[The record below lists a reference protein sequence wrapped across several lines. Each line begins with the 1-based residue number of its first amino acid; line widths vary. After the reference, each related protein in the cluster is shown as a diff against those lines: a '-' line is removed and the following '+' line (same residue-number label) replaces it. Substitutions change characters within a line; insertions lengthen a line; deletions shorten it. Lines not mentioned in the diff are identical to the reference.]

1 MSEIKALREIEGIR
15 AKRVEQTEEDL
26 RQAQKRQREAD
37 AALSQAREAL
47 EDYKRK
53 LPDLIEQ
60 LYADCINHLVSREFL
75 AEKTHEETQ
84 LRSRVEDFKGKVT
97 EAEKALEAARQAVLE
112 TQKRLNQERVKLDAL
127 RELIKAE
134 RQKLQ
139 VIESRAQ
146 ARVLDELASSKFVR
160 KMRKAA

>member
-15 AKRVEQTEEDL
+15 AKRVEQAEDDL
-26 RQAQKRQREAD
+26 RKAQKQQREAEQN
-37 AALSQAREAL
+37 LQQAREAL
-47 EDYKRK
+47 EDYKQK
-53 LPDLIEQ
+53 LPGLIEQ

-84 LRSRVEDFKGKVT
+84 LRSRVEDYKGKVK
-97 EAEKALEAARQAVLE
+97 EAEKALEAAREAVVQA
-112 TQKRLNQERVKLDAL
+112 QKRLNQERMKLDAL
-127 RELIKAE
+127 RELIKTE

-139 VIESRAQ
+139 VIQ
-146 ARVLDELASSKFVR
+146 ARAEAKVLDELAGSKFVR

>member
-15 AKRVEQTEEDL
+15 TKRVEQSEEDL
-26 RQAQKRQREAD
+26 RQAQRRQREAEN
-37 AALSQAREAL
+37 ALLMAQEAL

-53 LPDLIEQ
+53 LPNLIEQ

-75 AEKTHEETQ
+75 AEKTHEESL
-84 LRSRVEDFKGKVT
+84 LRSKVEDYKGKVT
-97 EAEKALEAARQAVLE
+97 EAEKAVEAARDAVLQA
-112 TQKRLNQERVKLDAL
+112 QKRLNQERMKLDAL

-139 VIESRAQ
+139 VVESRKEAK
-146 ARVLDELASSKFVR
+146 VLDELAGSKFVR
-160 KMRKAA
+160 RMRKAA